1 MNAEKPYSGE
11 NHMYHC
17 SSEKMGIE
25 YHRVMKKEKEKKNEG
40 GDRRLR

>member
-1 MNAEKPYSGE
+1 MRKNLVQE

-25 YHRVMKKEKEKKNEG
+25 YHRVMKKEKKKE
-40 GDRRLR
+40 